1 MLELENK
8 NCRDYGTFV
17 CAGRA
22 AEERERVRS
31 HDDLKLR
38 WSGAGFNKNIQQN
51 RPGLPGFGRA
61 LLPYRPVTGNVGR
74 PGASR
79 SRLFSLF

>member
-1 MLELENK
+1 VLELKKK
-8 NCRDYGTFV
+8 NCRDYGTSV
-17 CAGRA
+17 RAGRA

-38 WSGAGFNKNIQQN
+38 WSGAGFNKKIQQN
-51 RPGLPGFGRA
+51 YPGLPGFGRA
-61 LLPYRPVTGNVGR
+61 LLPYRPAMGNVGR

-79 SRLFSLF
+79 PRLFSLF